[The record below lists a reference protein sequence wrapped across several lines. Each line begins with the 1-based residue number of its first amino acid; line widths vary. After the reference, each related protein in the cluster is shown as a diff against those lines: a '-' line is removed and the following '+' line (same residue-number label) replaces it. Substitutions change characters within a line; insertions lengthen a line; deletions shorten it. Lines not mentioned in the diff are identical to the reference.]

1 MFLIIKLIHFLVFI
15 TFSVRNIQ
23 LGKHF
28 PQFQKNV
35 LLHLLPLPFQFSL
48 PIGLYPTWKCS
59 PRGINKDA
67 VFSFCIQRGSF
78 PSSFASRALLF
89 PWFVVTALLCVKLPC
104 VPGSVYKFPLLLH
117 RSVCVCKP
125 TTWWLRSKGILIAN
139 RAHSPSL
146 FLFFQH
152 RSPWD
157 PIINRWISWR
167 SPLGY
172 IQNRQSCS
180 T

>member
-1 MFLIIKLIHFLVFI
+1 M
-15 TFSVRNIQ
+15 
-23 LGKHF
+23 
-28 PQFQKNV
+28 
-35 LLHLLPLPFQFSL
+35 FSL
-48 PIGLYPTWKCS
+48 IFFPYLFSFPFLSVFTPPPRICS
-59 PRGINKDA
+59 PLFRGISRDA

-78 PSSFASRALLF
+78 PSSFASGALL
-89 PWFVVTALLCVKLPC
+89 PWFVVTALLCVKLRC
-104 VPGSVYKFPLLLH
+104 VPGSVYKFPLLCH
-117 RSVCVCKP
+117 RSVRVCKP

-139 RAHSPSL
+139 RAHFPSL

-152 RSPWD
+152 RFPWN